1 MRALRLAMGNLFVRE
16 ITCDVVDVMRWD
28 GEEEIFVKREK
39 SVAGKKLFLNLRLSE
54 S

>member
-1 MRALRLAMGNLFVRE
+1 MGNLFVRE

-39 SVAGKKLFLNLRLSE
+39 SVAGKWKLFLNLRLSE